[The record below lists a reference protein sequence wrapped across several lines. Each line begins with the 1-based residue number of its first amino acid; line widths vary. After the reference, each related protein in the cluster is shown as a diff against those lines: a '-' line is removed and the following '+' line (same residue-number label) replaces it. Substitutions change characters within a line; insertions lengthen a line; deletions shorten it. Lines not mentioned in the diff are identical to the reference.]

1 MNIEK
6 LMQGVSAGDRRALAQ
21 AITLVESSRA
31 DHRVMATALLTGCD
45 HCSDRRCAS
54 ACQAHPGL
62 GNPRLLKRLAAC

>member
-31 DHRVMATALLTGCD
+31 DHRVMATALLDGVATTAATG
-45 HCSDRRCAS
+45 A
-54 ACQAHPGL
+54 AHRPVRHTRGWEIHVY
-62 GNPRLLKRLAAC
+62 